1 MISIPNP
8 AMRMARAAWDRA
20 TQSPTT
26 TQMNTAMASAGV
38 TSIRLTATLGAGG
51 AVTLAFP
58 APYAS
63 APTVVPVSRFVGNRG
78 YFAVVG
84 SITTLGVELTGRRNK
99 GTLLLSDGPNEAAAS
114 GDVVEVMVIGRPA

>member
-1 MISIPNP
+1 MISLPNRL
-8 AMRMARAAWDRA
+8 ARQALARAN
-20 TQSPTT
+20 QSPTT
-26 TQMNTAMASAGV
+26 AQMTTAMAAAGV
-38 TSIRLTATLGAGG
+38 TAIRLTATLGTGG
-51 AVTLAFP
+51 AVTLTFP
-58 APYAS
+58 SPYAS